1 MEQKDLKIESL
12 IIEKLSSEPSFKI
25 HILPSQMERIKE
37 DKIQQIVDL
46 RRKIDAKQIQMDN
59 AEEELLS
66 LLDTDSLEIGLEVTK
81 TIIEFIKHAG
91 YCPRLI
97 DSILS

>member
-1 MEQKDLKIESL
+1 MEK
-12 IIEKLSSEPSFKI
+12 
-25 HILPSQMERIKE
+25 
-37 DKIQQIVDL
+37 
-46 RRKIDAKQIQMDN
+46 

-66 LLDTDSLEIGLEVTK
+66 HIDTDSLEIGLEVTK
-81 TIIEFIKHAG
+81 TIIEFIKHAE